1 MKDINFRI
9 KTPKK
14 GDKNV
19 KIFLGG
25 DMGVSNLQEIIKNLR
40 STEKEYEN
48 FEININDVSVCDLS
62 TIQMLISFK
71 NTCIAH
77 KKKVNFNIDLS
88 KDTLELLEISGL
100 SNIIKKL

>member
-1 MKDINFRI
+1 MKDINFRM
-9 KTPKK
+9 KSPKK

-19 KIFLGG
+19 TIFLGG
-25 DMGVSNLQEIIKNLR
+25 DLGVNNLKDVIQNLR
-40 STEKEYEN
+40 TAEKEYEKLEVN
-48 FEININDVSVCDLS
+48 VNDVSVCDLA

-77 KKKVNFNIDLS
+77 KKKINFNIDLS

-100 SNIIKKL
+100 TNIIKTL